1 MDQLS
6 DKILDRLFRFEGED
20 VRRYWRQFA
29 AMLAVAS
36 LISTVGLFR
45 DSGAV
50 VIAAMLI
57 APLMSPILG
66 IAAAIITGHLAR
78 TLYLLGLLTL
88 ATVGV
93 AAVGYLFLLLLDVPR
108 GMTIPH
114 QVLSRT
120 DPGLGELMVAL
131 AAGIAGAFVQI
142 KREEVSLVPGVA
154 IGVSLVPPLS
164 AAGMLLYFDRPAA
177 AWEAMLLYLT
187 NLSAIVLSACAVFWL
202 LGVRT
207 RYVEMRLVA
216 AFGLQLALTLG
227 AVAVIALHLAAVTL
241 DRVEEASDEAEAANA
256 VREWAGEHTVEVL
269 RLDVHRRDVGKTL
282 ELWLMIDVPLAMME
296 KIATVAESVPEEL
309 QGDRLRR
316 ALKKALGP
324 GTIVNLRAS
333 IRYSGVM
340 DLDAGVQKIDAPAP
354 APEPKTGTE

>member
-1 MDQLS
+1 MEQLS

-20 VRRYWRQFA
+20 GRRYWRQFA
-29 AMLAVAS
+29 AILAVAS

-66 IAAAIITGHLAR
+66 IAAAVITGHLAR
-78 TLYLLGLLTL
+78 TLYLIGVLSL
-88 ATVGV
+88 ATLGV
-93 AAVGYLFLLLLDVPR
+93 AAVGYGFLLLLDVPR
-108 GMTIPH
+108 GMTLPD

-164 AAGMLLYFDRPAA
+164 AAGMLLYFERTAA

-187 NLSAIVLSACAVFWL
+187 NLSAIVLSACVVFWL

-207 RYVEMRLVA
+207 RYVEMRLIA
-216 AFGLQLALTLG
+216 SFGLQLALTLG
-227 AVAVIALHLAAVTL
+227 AVAIIALNLGAATL
-241 DRVEEASDEAEAANA
+241 DRVEEASDEAAAANA
-256 VREWAGEHTVEVL
+256 IREWAGEHSVEIL
-269 RLDVHRRDVGKTL
+269 RLDVQRRTGGKTL
-282 ELWLMIDVPLAMME
+282 EIWLMVDVPLAKARE
-296 KIATVAESVPEEL
+296 LVPVAESVPEDL
-309 QGDRLRR
+309 QGDRLQSV
-316 ALKKALGP
+316 LKGALGP
-324 GTIVNLRAS
+324 DTIVNLRAS

-340 DLDAGVQKIDAPAP
+340 DLDANVRQIDAPAP
-354 APEPKTGTE
+354 APKSKAE